1 MPDALHAAPC
11 CRYGPHLPSRCL
23 DPQKRTPR
31 QAEEDEVSA
40 ELASARSEAMR
51 GHFLFEQRLLHSV
64 VEEDSALSAA
74 RQLRHQLRRWACRD
88 ACLTSEP
95 ALLNKGHG

>member
-1 MPDALHAAPC
+1 
-11 CRYGPHLPSRCL
+11 
-23 DPQKRTPR
+23 
-31 QAEEDEVSA
+31 
-40 ELASARSEAMR
+40 MR

-88 ACLTSEP
+88 ACLTSNP
-95 ALLNKGHG
+95 ALLSQGSG